1 MLRDTALAA
10 SGLLV
15 EQQGGPSVKPYQPPG
30 VWEAGG
36 YPSSNTTKYVQDTG
50 PALYRRSLYSF
61 WKRMAPLPNMDAFDA
76 PTRDTSC
83 TRRQRTNTPVQAL
96 VTMNDVQWLEA
107 ARHLAENLLG
117 EFPADED
124 ARLRELGQRVLARD
138 WRVEEK
144 EILSQQLE
152 TFRATY
158 IAEPEL
164 AMKLIAVGESKP
176 STDLPPAELA
186 AWMLVASTA
195 FNLDAA
201 LNK

>member
-1 MLRDTALAA
+1 M
-10 SGLLV
+10 
-15 EQQGGPSVKPYQPPG
+15 KPYQPQG

-36 YPSSNTTKYVQDTG
+36 YPSSNTTKYEQDTG

-107 ARHLAENLLG
+107 ARHLAEKLLC
-117 EFPADED
+117 EYPSDDD

-144 EILSQQLE
+144 EILAQQLE
-152 TFRATY
+152 AFRATY
-158 IAEPEL
+158 TAEPES
-164 AMKLIAVGESKP
+164 ATKLIAVGDSKP
-176 STDLPPAELA
+176 ASDLAPAELA
-186 AWMLVASTA
+186 AWMLIASTA
-195 FNLDAA
+195 FNLDAT